1 MNVLNN
7 PMAIDIEVS
16 HKISIKFYYTFLI
29 LIGIFVTV
37 SIGYDVE
44 SIATLAQYD
53 TVNSISQ
60 IEQEDFYQPE
70 IISTNNQGEESL
82 SKISFANPNV
92 EGNSNNTANTGS
104 GTPYFKQDLSG
115 KYTNPKYG
123 ISEFEIPTGWYAT
136 ESMNGD
142 NGIILT
148 ILPSTTQEFFAN
160 LKSLSNN
167 ETLPIINL
175 VVQDKE
181 DLKERQSAVLADS
194 GPSSL
199 STKCTELNPNST
211 STINDK
217 QFQISTMKCLTAD
230 KGPIPG
236 GIDFGHNE
244 VTKSYKFDT
253 LAKIYV
259 LQLVLS
265 SEYSSDK
272 IVNEAYLT
280 KYQPILDDIIQ
291 TLKIE

>member
-1 MNVLNN
+1 
-7 PMAIDIEVS
+7 MAIDIEVS
-16 HKISIKFYYTFLI
+16 HKISIKVYYTFLI

-44 SIATLAQYD
+44 SIASFAQYD
-53 TVNSISQ
+53 SMNSISQ

-70 IISTNNQGEESL
+70 IISTNNQDEESF
-82 SKISFANPNV
+82 SKNSFANPNV
-92 EGNSNNTANTGS
+92 GSNSNNTASTGS
-104 GTPYFKQDLSG
+104 GTPDFRQDLSG

-148 ILPSTTQEFFAN
+148 ILPSTTQEFFTDLN
-160 LKSLSNN
+160 SLSNN

-181 DLKERQSAVLADS
+181 DLKERQSAAFADS

-211 STINDK
+211 STINEK

-230 KGPIPG
+230 KEPIPG

-244 VTKSYKFDT
+244 ITKSYKFDT
-253 LAKIYV
+253 LTKIYV

-272 IVNEAYLT
+272 IVNEAYLS
-280 KYQPILDDIIQ
+280 KFQPILDDTIQ
-291 TLKIE
+291 TLRIE

>member
-1 MNVLNN
+1 
-7 PMAIDIEVS
+7 MAIDIEVS
-16 HKISIKFYYTFLI
+16 LKISIKFYYTFLI

-37 SIGYDVE
+37 PIGYDVK

-53 TVNSISQ
+53 TVNSTSQ

-70 IISTNNQGEESL
+70 IISINNQGEESL

-92 EGNSNNTANTGS
+92 EGNSNNTASTGS
-104 GTPYFKQDLSG
+104 GTPDFKQDLSG

-136 ESMNGD
+136 DSMNGD

-148 ILPSTTQEFFAN
+148 ILPSTTQEFFTDLN
-160 LKSLSNN
+160 SLSNN
-167 ETLPIINL
+167 DTLPIINL

-199 STKCTELNPNST
+199 FTKCTELNPNST

>member
-1 MNVLNN
+1 
-7 PMAIDIEVS
+7 MAIDIEVS

>member
-1 MNVLNN
+1 MTK
-7 PMAIDIEVS
+7 DIEVS
-16 HKISIKFYYTFLI
+16 HNISIKFYYTFLI

-37 SIGYDVE
+37 STWYDLDRFA
-44 SIATLAQYD
+44 SFARYD
-53 TVNSISQ
+53 SMNSISQ
-60 IEQEDFYQPE
+60 MEQADFDQLE
-70 IISTNNQGEESL
+70 IVSTNNQGEESL
-82 SKISFANPNV
+82 SRISFANSNV
-92 EGNSNNTANTGS
+92 GSNSDNTASTGS
-104 GTPYFKQDLSG
+104 GTPDFRQDLSG

-142 NGIILT
+142 KGIILT
-148 ILPSTTQEFFAN
+148 ILPSTTQEFFTN
-160 LKSLSNN
+160 LNSLSNN

-181 DLKERQSAVLADS
+181 DLKERQSAAFADS

-211 STINDK
+211 STINGK

-230 KGPIPG
+230 KEHIPG
-236 GIDFGHNE
+236 GIDFGRNE
-244 VTKSYKFDT
+244 ITNSYKFDS

-272 IVNEAYLT
+272 IVNEAYLS
-280 KYQPILDDIIQ
+280 KFQPILDDTIQ

>member
-1 MNVLNN
+1 M
-7 PMAIDIEVS
+7 
-16 HKISIKFYYTFLI
+16 
-29 LIGIFVTV
+29 LIGIFVTI

-44 SIATLAQYD
+44 SIATFAQYD
-53 TVNSISQ
+53 STNSISQ

-70 IISTNNQGEESL
+70 IISTNNQDEESF
-82 SKISFANPNV
+82 SKNSFANPNV
-92 EGNSNNTANTGS
+92 GSNSNNTASTGS
-104 GTPYFKQDLSG
+104 GTPDFRQDLSG

-142 NGIILT
+142 SGIILT
-148 ILPSTTQEFFAN
+148 ILPSTTQEFFTDLN
-160 LKSLSNN
+160 SLSNN
-167 ETLPIINL
+167 DTLPIINL

-181 DLKERQSAVLADS
+181 DLKERQSEAFADS

-211 STINDK
+211 STINGK

-230 KGPIPG
+230 KEHIPG

-244 VTKSYKFDT
+244 ITKSYKFDT

-272 IVNEAYLT
+272 IVNEAYLS
-280 KYQPILDDIIQ
+280 KFQPILDDTIQ
-291 TLKIE
+291 TLRIE

>member
-1 MNVLNN
+1 MV
-7 PMAIDIEVS
+7 IDIEVS

-29 LIGIFVTV
+29 FIGIFVTV

-44 SIATLAQYD
+44 SITTLAQYES
-53 TVNSISQ
+53 VNSISQ
-60 IEQEDFYQPE
+60 IQQEDFYQPE

-82 SKISFANPNV
+82 SKISFGNPNV
-92 EGNSNNTANTGS
+92 GSNSNNTVNTGTW
-104 GTPYFKQDLSG
+104 TPDFRQDLSG

-148 ILPSTTQEFFAN
+148 ILPSTSQEFFTN
-160 LKSLSNN
+160 LNSLSNN

-181 DLKERQSAVLADS
+181 DLKERQSGALADL

-199 STKCTELNPNST
+199 FTKCTVLNPNST

-230 KGPIPG
+230 KESIPG

-253 LAKIYV
+253 LTKIYV

-280 KYQPILDDIIQ
+280 KYQPILDDTIQ